1 MGQVSGPD
9 QPVAGQTLQQPL
21 VHTQTKVYLLQG
33 NLSSQGEPSTDP
45 FHGWDRD
52 EQRNTWAEKL
62 FFPVT
67 SSSDSLSDP
76 VENKSR

>member
-1 MGQVSGPD
+1 MVLSSQWQGRYFNRESL
-9 QPVAGQTLQQPL
+9 AC
-21 VHTQTKVYLLQG
+21 TQAKVYLLW
-33 NLSSQGEPSTDP
+33 GEPSTDP
-45 FHGWDRD
+45 FQGEGRGG
-52 EQRNTWAEKL
+52 QRNTWAEKL